1 MAKLG
6 KNHRQALEKFDRLQE
21 YNLEAAVKLLKELA
35 YCKFPESVDLSFRL
49 GVDPRHADQMV
60 RGSVVLPHGTGKE
73 KKVLVFC
80 KGEKVAEANAAGAD
94 FIGDEDTVKRI
105 EEGWFGFDAVVAT
118 PDTMKDIG
126 KLGKYLGRRGLM
138 PSPKTGTV
146 TFDLAPAIAA
156 IKAGKVDFRVD
167 KAGNLHI
174 VVGRISFTEE
184 QLLENLQ
191 TAVEAVVKAKPPAS
205 KGTYI
210 KRMTVSSTM
219 GPGVR
224 LDRNITTAR

>member
-1 MAKLG
+1 M
-6 KNHRQALEKFDRLQE
+6 QE
-21 YNLEAAVKLLKELA
+21 FGLEAAIKLIKELA
-35 YCKFPESVDLSFRL
+35 YCKFPESVDLVFRL

-80 KGEKVAEANAAGAD
+80 KGEKVAEATAAGAD
-94 FIGDEDTVKRI
+94 FIGDDDMIKKIED
-105 EEGWFGFDAVVAT
+105 GWFGFDAIVAT

-126 KLGKYLGRRGLM
+126 RLGKFLGRRGLM

-146 TFDLAPAIAA
+146 TFDIAGAIAA

-167 KAGNLHI
+167 KAGNLHM

-184 QLLENLQ
+184 QLLDNIR
-191 TAVEAVVKAKPPAS
+191 AAIDAIVKAKPAS
-205 KGTYI
+205 AKGTYI
-210 KRMTVSSTM
+210 RKISLSSTM

-224 LDRNITTAR
+224 LDRSATQPK